1 LLLTGGMKKA
11 VNGMPLVAFKQADGG
26 GVLPE
31 YKRTETSDPRS

>member
-1 LLLTGGMKKA
+1 
-11 VNGMPLVAFKQADGG
+11 VAFKQADGG